1 MFQGYDNPA
10 MHSWPADGDYQVG
23 HFLAEI
29 VGGDEVRFLK
39 LSPGFERVMG
49 TRPPERVHLA
59 QLHSA
64 GGRIEEGLARLRDG
78 EPLVFRVRYNHR
90 RLLFSIFP
98 IGGDPLTVTGTLMDA
113 TEAYWQDLLM
123 RSAERLR
130 EATASEVVPFLL
142 ELLSRE
148 LEGLRAE
155 AVEGRRFQAAGVREK
170 DGAVLVPLGEGQ
182 ALRLTGRAL
191 TASERSFLE
200 RLSRL
205 ATLAAD
211 RNRALAESRRRQEA
225 YYQLL
230 SMANTLEATAD
241 PRRILEL
248 TLEFLLGLTR
258 MDAAVFARIEGRRL
272 RPELVAGA
280 LGREILRNYERL
292 RPPVLRQAVKR
303 AFAERRV
310 VADFASDPVSIERLS
325 VHSVVVA
332 PLWVSGR
339 PYGAIELLAS
349 KGGGL
354 SDEERDIFVLAVRRL
369 GRMLE
374 RAEYLR
380 ELDRTREAILR
391 SFGRILEHRDLETR
405 GHTDRVVRTSE
416 FLGRKL
422 GFRGE
427 RLRALRWGAYL
438 HDIGKLAI
446 PDTVLLKPSSLE
458 THEWQVMRS
467 HPELAVSMLEPLGFL
482 PEITL
487 NVVRYHHERW
497 DGSGYPLGL
506 KGEKIPLE
514 ARIFAV
520 ADVFDA
526 LLSRRPYKEAWPLSR
541 AVEELRRLAGRELD
555 PRVVELFLASL
566 QVGEL
571 PLSARIAS

>member
-1 MFQGYDNPA
+1 
-10 MHSWPADGDYQVG
+10 MHSWPEDGDYQVG

-29 VGGDEVRFLK
+29 GAGGEVRFIK

-59 QLHSA
+59 QFHSA
-64 GGRIEEGLARLRDG
+64 KERLEAGLARLRRG
-78 EPLVFRVRYNHR
+78 EALIFRVRYNHR

-98 IGGDPLTVTGTLMDA
+98 INGDRLTVTGTLLDA

-123 RSAERLR
+123 RAAERLR
-130 EATASEVVPFLL
+130 EARAEEMAPVVEGLL
-142 ELLSRE
+142 ARE
-148 LEGLRAE
+148 LD
-155 AVEGRRFQAAGVREK
+155 GVRIERAK
-170 DGAVLVPLGEGQ
+170 SPAPSGSGLKEEGGAVWLLLGGGQ
-182 ALRLTGRAL
+182 ALRLAGRTL
-191 TASERSFLE
+191 TASEKSFLE
-200 RLSRL
+200 RLARV
-205 ATLAAD
+205 AALAAE
-211 RNRALAESRRRQEA
+211 RNRALAESRRREEA

-230 SMANTLEATAD
+230 SMANTLEATTD

-248 TLEFLLGLTR
+248 TLEFLVGLTG
-258 MDAAVFARIEGRRL
+258 MDAAVFARLVGRRL

-280 LGREILRNYERL
+280 LGREILEDYERL
-292 RPPVLRQAVKR
+292 RPPVLRRAVKK
-303 AFAERRV
+303 AFAQRRI
-310 VADFASDPVSIERLS
+310 VADFAGDPAAIERLS

-332 PLWVSGR
+332 PLWVAGR

-354 SDEERDIFVLAVRRL
+354 SDEERDVFVLAVRRL
-369 GRMLE
+369 ARMLE

-405 GHTDRVVRTSE
+405 GHTDRVVRTTE

-446 PDTVLLKPSSLE
+446 PDTVLLKPSALE
-458 THEWQVMRS
+458 THEWQIMRS
-467 HPELAVSMLEPLGFL
+467 HPEVAVNMLEPLGFL
-482 PEITL
+482 PEVTL
-487 NVVRYHHERW
+487 NVVRHHHERW
-497 DGSGYPLGL
+497 DGSGYPDGL
-506 KGEKIPLE
+506 KGEAIPLE

-526 LLSRRPYKEAWPLSR
+526 LLSRRPYKESWSLDR

-555 PRVVELFLASL
+555 PRVVALFLEAL
-566 QVGEL
+566 NAGEL
-571 PLSARIAS
+571 PLPAGTAG